1 MNDMKKTYLICCIYG
16 PFLTK
21 TYKHFPQQFT
31 NTMFTLLKQTY
42 NVETNRTV
50 YILCSML
57 TSVRAGIMSCQCY

>member
-1 MNDMKKTYLICCIYG
+1 MAH
-16 PFLTK
+16 FLQK
-21 TYKHFPQQFT
+21 PYKHFPQQFT
-31 NTMFTLLKQTY
+31 NTMFTLLEQTY